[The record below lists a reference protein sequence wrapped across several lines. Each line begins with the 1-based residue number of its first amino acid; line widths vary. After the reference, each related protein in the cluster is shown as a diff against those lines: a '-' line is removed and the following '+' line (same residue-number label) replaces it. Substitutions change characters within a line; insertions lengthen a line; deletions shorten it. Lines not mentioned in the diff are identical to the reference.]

1 MMSSDEPTLVETKG
15 ESLVKYCPLCGA
27 EFRETALTNHWLEDG
42 SCEKIFQVRVQE
54 NSKTSE

>member
-27 EFRETALTNHWLEDG
+27 QFDTTALTNHWLEDG
-42 SCEKIFQVRVQE
+42 SCQKIFQVRV
-54 NSKTSE
+54 KTSE